1 MDLYVS
7 VEEAKNHLRIDFT
20 NKEDE
25 VELEAI
31 IEAAQDAVEI
41 HINRPLIELES
52 SPGKLRASINHAI
65 KLMIGN
71 LYANREPTSN
81 YKCAE
86 IPYSISF
93 LLDPHRKLI

>member
-7 VEEAKNHLRIDFT
+7 VVEAKKHLRIDFT
-20 NKEDE
+20 DKEDE
-25 VELEAI
+25 AELEAI

-52 SPGKLRASINHAI
+52 SPGKLRPSINHAI

-81 YKCAE
+81 YKCTE

>member
-7 VEEAKNHLRIDFT
+7 VVEAKKHLRIDFT
-20 NKEDE
+20 DKEDE
-25 VELEAI
+25 AELEAI

-81 YKCAE
+81 YKCTE